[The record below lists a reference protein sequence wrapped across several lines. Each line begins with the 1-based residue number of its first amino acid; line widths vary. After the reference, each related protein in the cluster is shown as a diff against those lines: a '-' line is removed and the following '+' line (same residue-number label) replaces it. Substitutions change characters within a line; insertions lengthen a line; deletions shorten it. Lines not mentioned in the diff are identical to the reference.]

1 MSQQFLNGT
10 SAQERPLS
18 AMKILQNNTMRI
30 SKTNNKKGTK
40 MKVINASK
48 KNLTTNNMIG
58 QK

>member
-1 MSQQFLNGT
+1 
-10 SAQERPLS
+10 
-18 AMKILQNNTMRI
+18 MKILQNNTMRI